1 MVQMITIQIFTL
13 WHHILIFIFLHE
25 SIWFKKNY
33 HEDKKNTEVDVVL
46 QFAVI

>member
-13 WHHILIFIFLHE
+13 WHNIFIFIFAFSQA

-33 HEDKKNTEVDVVL
+33 YEDQKTRK
-46 QFAVI
+46 